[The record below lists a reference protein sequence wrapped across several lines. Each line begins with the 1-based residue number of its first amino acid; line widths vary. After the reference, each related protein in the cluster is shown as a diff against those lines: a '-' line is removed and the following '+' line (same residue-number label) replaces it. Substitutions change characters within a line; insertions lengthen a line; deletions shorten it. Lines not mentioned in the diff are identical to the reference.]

1 LDTKEKELTMK
12 KSLLML
18 AGVLAVGSVA
28 LAAPPAI
35 PSTPAA
41 VDGLVYAR
49 TVTLESGFTYVWN
62 AEKPT
67 VTTATLLV
75 LRVDPDLVFPRQ
87 VAEPVLYVGDHTAQ
101 RINAGHQSGHVV
113 ALVPGEVDLAT
124 APIWFGTPD
133 LPERVDAATVKAE
146 RSLAAQAGIAPFT
159 REQVAAATAKGGA
172 ALNASDMEALLRT
185 EVAELILEHTPQ
197 EAHLAEAFRVPVTR
211 RTPKK

>member
-1 LDTKEKELTMK
+1 MK

-133 LPERVDAATVKAE
+133 FPHRVDVAMAKAE
-146 RSLAAQAGIAPFT
+146 RSLAGQAGIKPFSPEKVEAAVT
-159 REQVAAATAKGGA
+159 RSGER
-172 ALNASDMEALLRT
+172 LNAVDMKELLRT
-185 EVAELILEHTPQ
+185 EVAELILEYSPQ
-197 EAHLAEAFRVPVTR
+197 ESHLAEGFRVPVLSR
-211 RTPKK
+211 KKDSPQDSEN